1 MAQTQGEVLMP
12 TLNKIFTV
20 IDPTTDIQIAL
31 LNAAKIASQNQ
42 AISLHVYE
50 AVHCGGD
57 NADAEALQRAEL
69 ARHRA
74 WVETLVEP
82 IRAAGNEVNV
92 ELEWTGDWRDA
103 IAPAAERAG
112 ADLIVKSASAHSGAG
127 RRALKTSDWT
137 LLRNSHCPVYLIKKG
152 AIDGGVKVLVALD
165 MARDDDLHNT
175 LNERVLEYGRAFASN
190 VPNSS
195 LHAVNA
201 YADSDHFVYA
211 SDLAEK
217 SGIERIN
224 AHTVEGAPDKVI
236 PEVAEQID
244 ADIVVIGT
252 AARDGIKAAVIGNKA
267 ERILDALQT
276 NILTVNAG

>member
-1 MAQTQGEVLMP
+1 MP
-12 TLNKIFTV
+12 TLNKIFAV
-20 IDPTTDIQIAL
+20 IDPTTDNQIAL
-31 LNAAKIASQNQ
+31 ARAAQIASQNQ

-50 AVHCGGD
+50 AVHSSGD

-69 ARHRA
+69 ARHQA

-82 IRAAGNEVNV
+82 IRAAGNQVYI
-92 ELEWTGDWRDA
+92 ELEWTGEWRDA

-112 ADLIVKSASAHSGAG
+112 ADLIVKTATAHSGAG
-127 RRALKTSDWT
+127 RRVLKTSDWT
-137 LLRNSHCPVYLIKKG
+137 LLRNSHCPVYLIKKDAIVGG
-152 AIDGGVKVLVALD
+152 AKVLVALD

-175 LNERVLEYGRAFASN
+175 LNERVLEYGRAFIDGI
-190 VPNSS
+190 PNSS

-201 YADSDHFVYA
+201 YANPDNFVYS

-217 SGIERIN
+217 SGVDRTN
-224 AHTVEGAPDKVI
+224 AHAVEGAPEKVI

-252 AARDGIKAAVIGNKA
+252 AARDGIKAAVIGNTA
-267 ERILDALQT
+267 ERILDALNT
-276 NILTVNAG
+276 NILTVNVGKSA